1 MANEIIQNAI
11 HSAICVDNAFVEP
24 YSDAVIEDDEE
35 TPKKLFESFRKSNC
49 SLDIYRYIDMS
60 KWERDREYILGNR
73 DLLIL
78 DWELT
83 GDPPFRDAL
92 EILWEAVKLPSLPFV
107 LIYTQEPDISLI
119 ELNIHSVFGT
129 PYGDISERKRRYE
142 EFCEKLEDEIEI
154 DDPNRLFE
162 SISAECKEL
171 ILARGDRETIK
182 KGIIKH
188 IGEYYG
194 DEYHESL
201 IGKMVK
207 CGKSTLNISKIDGVL
222 EFVGFYFGN
231 AMVNTTGSPVQVS
244 PIEGDTHSFVIYN
257 TTIIIFV
264 KPKMSST
271 GGDFVILPD
280 QVYTHFAECIYKC
293 PRNFLSLLY
302 LEMKNLYQEHSGVIG
317 RELYD
322 IDEVAFFHHQKN
334 LDSED
339 DFYDFLRTLWK
350 DQLSAFD
357 FIQNPKLFS
366 VLQEYKREQGIEM
379 KIKRCKKDNLEI
391 LEKGLV
397 KLNYYYSFLQMDR
410 KENDS
415 VRFGDMFLLSKDI
428 GGKEAIGFVLCI
440 TPHCDCLHPENINNK
455 FHFVFGSKSSIKNGL
470 DSAEGGFNSFLIY
483 ENEPI
488 CVNWTGKPF
497 TLYIHEDRN
506 NISSIQVE
514 YHGSAHGSAH
524 YLSYTKTQK
533 ENYTQRIANRAF
545 SCASRVGINLA
556 ELKIE
561 KTNNEDK

>member
-1 MANEIIQNAI
+1 MAKEIVQSAI
-11 HSAICVDNAFVEP
+11 RSAICVDNAFVEP
-24 YSDAVIEDDEE
+24 YSDARIGDDEE

-49 SLDIYRYIDMS
+49 SLDIYRYTDMS
-60 KWERDREYILGNR
+60 KWKRDREYVLGNR

-92 EILWEAVKLPSLPFV
+92 KILWEAVELPSLPFV

-129 PYGDISERKRRYE
+129 PYRDISERKRRYE
-142 EFCEKLEDEIEI
+142 EFCEKLEDDAEI
-154 DDPNRLFE
+154 DDPSRLFK

-194 DEYHESL
+194 DEYHKSL
-201 IGKMVK
+201 IGKMCE
-207 CGKSTLNISKIDGVL
+207 CGKSTLNISKIDGIL

-244 PIEGDTHSFVIYN
+244 PIEGDTHSFVINN
-257 TTIIIFV
+257 TTISIFL
-264 KPKMSST
+264 KQTPSM
-271 GGDFVILPD
+271 GGDSAISPD
-280 QVYTHFAECIYKC
+280 QVYAHFAECIYKC
-293 PRNFLSLLY
+293 PRNFLALLY

-322 IDEVAFFHHQKN
+322 INEVAFFHHQKN
-334 LDSED
+334 LNSED
-339 DFYDFLRTLWK
+339 DFYDFLRNLWR

-366 VLQEYKREQGIEM
+366 VLQEYKGEHDIET
-379 KIKRCKKDNLEI
+379 KIERCKKDDLEI
-391 LEKGLV
+391 LEKNLV
-397 KLNYYYSFLQMDR
+397 KLNYHYSFLQMDR

-415 VRFGDMFLLSKDI
+415 IRFGDMFSLSKDTD
-428 GGKEAIGFVLCI
+428 GKEDIGFVLCI
-440 TPHCDCLHPENINNK
+440 TPHCDCLHPEKSHNK
-455 FHFVFGSKSSIKNGL
+455 FHFVFGNNSPIKRGL
-470 DSAEGGFNSFLIY
+470 DSAESGFNSFLIY
-483 ENEPI
+483 DGKPI
-488 CVNWTGKPF
+488 CVSWTGKPF
-497 TLYIHEDRN
+497 TLYIPEAQN
-506 NISSIQVE
+506 NISNSIQVE
-514 YHGSAHGSAH
+514 YHGFAHC
-524 YLSYTKTQK
+524 LSYTKTQK

-561 KTNNEDK
+561 K

>member
-24 YSDAVIEDDEE
+24 YSDAVIGGDKE

-49 SLDIYRYIDMS
+49 SLDIYRYLDMS
-60 KWERDREYILGNR
+60 KWERDREYVLGNR

-92 EILWEAVKLPSLPFV
+92 KILWEAVKLPSLPFV
-107 LIYTQEPDISLI
+107 LIYTQEPNISLI

-129 PYGDISERKRRYE
+129 PYRDISERKRRYE
-142 EFCEKLEDEIEI
+142 EFCEKLEDEAEI

-162 SISAECKEL
+162 TISAECKAL

-194 DEYHESL
+194 DEYHKYL
-201 IGKMVK
+201 IGKMCE
-207 CGKSTLNISKIDGVL
+207 CGESTLNISKIDGIL
-222 EFVGFYFGN
+222 EFIGFYFGN
-231 AMVNTTGSPVQVS
+231 AMVNTIGSPVQVS
-244 PIEGDTHSFVIYN
+244 PIEGDTHSFVINN
-257 TTIIIFV
+257 TTISIFS
-264 KPKMSST
+264 KQTPSM
-271 GGDFVILPD
+271 GGDSVISPD
-280 QVYTHFAECIYKC
+280 QVYMHFAEGICKC
-293 PRNFLSLLY
+293 PRNFLALLY
-302 LEMKNLYQEHSGVIG
+302 LEMKNLYQKHSGVIG
-317 RELYD
+317 RELYA

-334 LDSED
+334 LNSED
-339 DFYDFLRTLWK
+339 DFYDFLRNLWR

-357 FIQNPKLFS
+357 LIQTPKLFS
-366 VLQEYKREQGIEM
+366 VLQEYKREHDIEA
-379 KIKRCKKDNLEI
+379 KIECCKKDDLEI
-391 LEKGLV
+391 LEKNLV
-397 KLNYYYSFLQMDR
+397 KLNYHYSFLQMDR
-410 KENDS
+410 KKNGS
-415 VRFGDMFLLSKDI
+415 IRFGDMFLLSKDTD
-428 GGKEAIGFVLCI
+428 GKEEIGFVLCI
-440 TPHCDCLHPENINNK
+440 TPHCDCIHPEKSHNK
-455 FHFVFGSKSSIKNGL
+455 FHFVFGGKSSIKNGL
-470 DSAEGGFNSFLIY
+470 DSAEGGFNSFFIY

-497 TLYIHEDRN
+497 TLYIPEDRN

-514 YHGSAHGSAH
+514 YHGSDH

-556 ELKIE
+556 GLKIE
-561 KTNNEDK
+561 KTDNEDK